1 MRPILVFAT
10 AVLGLSALSA
20 CAGSASD
27 NDFVTDMERLEAQ
40 CEERGGYLTPTG
52 QATGRVETE
61 NVCVIRGQA
70 SRPGG

>member
-1 MRPILVFAT
+1 MRPLLVFT
-10 AVLGLSALSA
+10 AAIVSLVGLSA
-20 CAGSASD
+20 CAGSAAD
-27 NDFVTDMERLEAQ
+27 NPYVTDLERLEAQ

-61 NVCVIRGQA
+61 NFCVIRGQA